1 MSMTADRA
9 IPEHARRYGAVW
21 RWHFYAGL
29 FTAPFLLILAVTGM
43 IYLFNDE
50 LNDMIY
56 PELRFASSPAASQ
69 PPGRLFAAA
78 LEAFPGGRVTRIDM
92 PTAPGRSAQLFV
104 TTAEGEALRVF
115 LDPPTARVLGSH
127 VYTSTLVGFAD
138 VFHGSLMMGD
148 FGDAIVELAAC
159 WGFILVASG
168 LYLWWPRGGSGA
180 AWRPRTT
187 VRGRAWWRELHKTVG
202 LYTAP
207 LILFLIVTGLPWA
220 TIWGDRWLSPLSN
233 ALGLGYPAQTRHAA
247 PAGASTVLE
256 TVGESPWALQQMPM
270 PASENADLRDHA
282 AHARHGHHHD
292 AGDEVAADAGI
303 DVDAAVAILAAHGMS
318 GAYRLS
324 LPVGAQGVYMAYT
337 YPDRPEGQRTLQL
350 DRYSG
355 AVITDIGFDDYGAIA
370 KAVEWGVALHMGN
383 YFGRANQLL
392 MLLPCIAIIALLAL
406 GIAMWWRRRP
416 SGRLGAPPAVPGAG
430 GRGHYPGLRARII
443 AVAVIGLFFPL
454 AGASLLLIWLIDA
467 LVGGILGTRSGR

>member
-1 MSMTADRA
+1 M
-9 IPEHARRYGAVW
+9 PEHARRYGAVW

-29 FTAPFLLILAVTGM
+29 FTAPFLFILAVTGM

-50 LNDMIY
+50 LNDLIY
-56 PELRFASSPAASQ
+56 PELRFASSVEASQ
-69 PPGRLFAAA
+69 PTSRLLAAA

-104 TTAEGEALRVF
+104 TTAEGEARRVF

-159 WGFILVASG
+159 WAFILIVSG
-168 LYLWWPRGGSGA
+168 LYLWWPRGGSGGSP
-180 AWRPRTT
+180 WRPYTA
-187 VRGRAWWRELHKTVG
+187 VRGRAWWRELHKTIGVYAS
-202 LYTAP
+202 L

-220 TIWGDRWLSPLSN
+220 TIWGDRWLSPISN

-247 PAGASTVLE
+247 PAGASTVME

-270 PASENADLRDHA
+270 PASENVDLRDHA

-292 AGDEVAADAGI
+292 TRDEVMASEGI
-303 DVDAAVAILAAHGMS
+303 DVDAVVAILAVHGMRE
-318 GAYRLS
+318 AYRLS
-324 LPVGAQGVYMAYT
+324 LPVGPRGVYMAYT

-355 AVITDIGFDDYGAIA
+355 AVVTDIGFDDYGAIA

-392 MLLPCIAIIALLAL
+392 MLLPCIAIIALLGL

-416 SGRLGAPPAVPGAG
+416 AGRLGAPPAAPISRRTRV
-430 GRGHYPGLRARII
+430 
-443 AVAVIGLFFPL
+443 VTVVVITLLFPL
-454 AGASLLLIWLIDA
+454 AGLSLLLVWLFDTVVSRVIA
-467 LVGGILGTRSGR
+467 RCPSN